1 MLNNGRGLFGGTYA
15 VKTIELNRLVA
26 NDGHPRNMIS
36 FFMAKTW
43 DWLPKPS
50 ALVAYADPEVG
61 HLGFVY
67 QATNWLY
74 TGMTLPR
81 RRFILNGKEI
91 HESSLRSRKVEVD
104 KTNSWALLKHIIAL
118 LDGSKD
124 RKELHLATEQAKQ
137 FLKSHEHSDFAWE
150 KGLIV
155 STIRAHR
162 KKLGI
167 ESYWE
172 WLKSCLGKS
181 DAPWR
186 MEKNCYETYIRA
198 ADIFLRNTEEHEWI
212 ANLEF
217 SQVVGIPISK
227 AARCCGAI
235 GAKNFSNSMRTAL
248 LNGAVTEHE
257 MNEVLKGKPIIAASS
272 QISLPELSPWPRRL
286 PPSIEIKYQDG
297 KHRYVYFLGSK
308 GERKRMLKELAY
320 PILPYPKN
328 QTK

>member
-1 MLNNGRGLFGGTYA
+1 M
-15 VKTIELNRLVA
+15 KTIELNRLVA

-43 DWLPKPS
+43 DWLPTPS
-50 ALVAYADPEVG
+50 ALVAYADPEAG
-61 HLGFVY
+61 HVGFVY

-81 RRFILNGKEI
+81 RRFILDGKEI

-104 KTNSWALLKHIIAL
+104 KTNSWALLKHIISVF
-118 LDGSKD
+118 DGSED
-124 RKELHLATEQAKQ
+124 GKELHLATEQAKQ
-137 FLKSHEHSDFAWE
+137 FLKFHADFAWE

-162 KKLGI
+162 EKLGI

-172 WLKSCLGKS
+172 WLKSCLSKS
-181 DAPWR
+181 EWPL
-186 MEKNCYETYIRA
+186 EKKRYETYIRA
-198 ADIFLRNTEEHEWI
+198 ADIFLRNTGGHEWI

-227 AARCCGAI
+227 AARCCGPISA
-235 GAKNFSNSMRTAL
+235 GNFSRSMRDAL
-248 LNGAVTEHE
+248 LDRAITENE
-257 MNEVLKGKPIIAASS
+257 MNKVLKGDRVVTASS

-286 PPSIEIKYQDG
+286 PASIEIEYQDG

-328 QTK
+328 QTNKAGGAT